1 METTITL
8 QQQREMLINEI
19 AQFKAEGKEIDL
31 HNAQCDLR
39 KLDESKSTG
48 LKCKDFDG
56 QVYETFS
63 YYYVSQVT
71 GGKKWKQAYF
81 CSTQLGS
88 MERNPYKKEC
98 FK

>member
-71 GGKKWKQAYF
+71 LETSLF
-81 CSTQLGS
+81 LLL
-88 MERNPYKKEC
+88 N
-98 FK
+98 